1 MKFKYGLSV
10 ILPAY
15 NEEKVIKNC
24 LNSVF
29 KIKKLKLEVIV
40 VDDGSKD
47 STSDIVSNYP
57 CKLIKNKKNLG
68 AALSK
73 NKAIKLAKFNY
84 ILIIDANSII
94 KQGAIEKMF
103 FYLKSNKNLSG
114 INGMWNFKTPSSS
127 FFSKVQALDTHF
139 QIKIIKKEKFSF
151 YWGNGS
157 IIKKKIFL
165 RTGGFSSY
173 YKKAGCEDYEII
185 FRMNNNKK
193 FFIPGIISIDHHFPN
208 FFFNG
213 LKKYI
218 FRTALFIQTYLFYK
232 NKVNSND
239 NWHTT
244 NKNFISLLFSYL
256 FIFSVVAGLFINKF
270 IYIISLI
277 SLLLLII
284 TNFEKIKFIR
294 KKTSIFFVLFYIVTS
309 LTMYLLIGFGIVF
322 GVIRFLVSNN
332 EFKKYN

>member
-1 MKFKYGLSV
+1 MEFQNTFK
-10 ILPAY
+10 
-15 NEEKVIKNC
+15 
-24 LNSVF
+24 
-29 KIKKLKLEVIV
+29 
-40 VDDGSKD
+40 
-47 STSDIVSNYP
+47 
-57 CKLIKNKKNLG
+57 
-68 AALSK
+68 
-73 NKAIKLAKFNY
+73 
-84 ILIIDANSII
+84 
-94 KQGAIEKMF
+94 Q
-103 FYLKSNKNLSG
+103 
-114 INGMWNFKTPSSS
+114 

-139 QIKIIKKEKFSF
+139 QMKIMKKEKFSF